1 MPMGGKSSFP
11 ALSLAVVGADFP
23 NKKGPTRR
31 FEIAMCRPGER
42 VELRPEP
49 HNTADP
55 YAIAVYSKR
64 GVQIGYLTAERA
76 PRLTRIMES
85 HEARAIFQMA
95 TSYGA
100 VIRAAFDGEDPIL
113 PEPRPPVEEPD
124 FEAPWVDETYP
135 DD

>member
-1 MPMGGKSSFP
+1 MAPLP

-31 FEIAMCRPGER
+31 FEIAMCKPGET

-49 HNTADP
+49 HNKADF

-64 GVQIGYLTAERA
+64 GVHLGYLTAERA
-76 PRLTRIMES
+76 PRISRIMES
-85 HEARAIFQMA
+85 HEVRAVFQMP

-100 VIRAAFDGEDPIL
+100 VIRAAFDGDEPVL
-113 PEPRPPVEEPD
+113 PEPKPPVEEPD
-124 FEAPWVDETYP
+124 FEAPWADETY
-135 DD
+135 DDA